1 MRPSEGIRRG
11 GGVISLEESRNRRQ
25 REQVAIQ
32 NCMQTLSELVG
43 IGVDQDGS
51 VEEQVMEINSRSLII
66 EYLSHFYELEN
77 FSSL

>member
-1 MRPSEGIRRG
+1 M
-11 GGVISLEESRNRRQ
+11 ISLEESRNRRQ

-51 VEEQVMEINSRSLII
+51 VEEQVMEINYRSLII
-66 EYLSHFYELEN
+66 EYLSHFY
-77 FSSL
+77 